1 MLFLV
6 FIIYVILAFL
16 LLISSL
22 LVVISLEIR
31 KIRAMTTCTTD
42 ETASEPGLEYE
53 ILPETL
59 QVPGYYTPAP
69 ALPALPAPHAVF
81 STPAPRA

>member
-1 MLFLV
+1 MLFVV
-6 FIIYVILAFL
+6 FILYVILAFL

-31 KIRAMTTCTTD
+31 KIRVMTTA

-69 ALPALPAPHAVF
+69 HAVF
-81 STPAPRA
+81 STPAPVIKI

>member
-16 LLISSL
+16 LIISSL

-31 KIRAMTTCTTD
+31 QIRSLTTTTS
-42 ETASEPGLEYE
+42 TTAAIASEPVFDYE
-53 ILPETL
+53 ILPKTL
-59 QVPGYYTPAP
+59 HVPGCYTPAP
-69 ALPALPAPHAVF
+69 SAPLSHAVF
-81 STPAPRA
+81 STPAPSA